1 MIIQKAFK
9 YRLRTNPEIEDQLR
23 RMAGCRRFVWNN
35 GLAAIKAALDAGESR
50 PRYIDL
56 AGALLPLKAVKP
68 FLAEDAPSQALQQ
81 TLKDLDKAVKDAF
94 DKKQPLK
101 EFPVFKQKG
110 KCTDSFRIPQGFE
123 VDQVNSRIKLPKM
136 GWLRYRNSRNLV
148 GLPKN
153 VTVSLHSGHWYIS
166 IQTEQIVPGPVCL
179 ATKRVGVDR
188 GITVLAAFSDGLF
201 LDPLNILKQST
212 RKLAKLQRKLSRKVK
227 FSQNWKK
234 AKERINRLHSK
245 IAATRK
251 DFLNKASTTIAKNH
265 SLVVLEDL
273 KIKNMT
279 ASAKGTIAAPG
290 KKVKQKAGLNKAI
303 LDQGWGEL
311 ARQIEYKLRWLGGT
325 FLKIPPQYTSQKCS
339 CCGHTE
345 KSNRNGIKFVCLD
358 CGFVAHADTNAAHN
372 ILAAGLAVIACGE
385 QPDVKVSMKQEPPF
399 EAFAQAV

>member
-1 MIIQKAFK
+1 MLILKAFK

-50 PRYIDL
+50 PRYNDL

-153 VTVSLHSGHWYIS
+153 VMVIGTSASRPSRLCRTRFVWPRSG
-166 IQTEQIVPGPVCL
+166 L
-179 ATKRVGVDR
+179 
-188 GITVLAAFSDGLF
+188 VLTAA
-201 LDPLNILKQST
+201 
-212 RKLAKLQRKLSRKVK
+212 
-227 FSQNWKK
+227 
-234 AKERINRLHSK
+234 
-245 IAATRK
+245 
-251 DFLNKASTTIAKNH
+251 
-265 SLVVLEDL
+265 
-273 KIKNMT
+273 
-279 ASAKGTIAAPG
+279 
-290 KKVKQKAGLNKAI
+290 
-303 LDQGWGEL
+303 
-311 ARQIEYKLRWLGGT
+311 
-325 FLKIPPQYTSQKCS
+325 
-339 CCGHTE
+339 
-345 KSNRNGIKFVCLD
+345 
-358 CGFVAHADTNAAHN
+358 
-372 ILAAGLAVIACGE
+372 
-385 QPDVKVSMKQEPPF
+385 
-399 EAFAQAV
+399 

>member
-1 MIIQKAFK
+1 
-9 YRLRTNPEIEDQLR
+9 
-23 RMAGCRRFVWNN
+23 
-35 GLAAIKAALDAGESR
+35 
-50 PRYIDL
+50 
-56 AGALLPLKAVKP
+56 
-68 FLAEDAPSQALQQ
+68 
-81 TLKDLDKAVKDAF
+81 
-94 DKKQPLK
+94 
-101 EFPVFKQKG
+101 
-110 KCTDSFRIPQGFE
+110 
-123 VDQVNSRIKLPKM
+123 
-136 GWLRYRNSRNLV
+136 
-148 GLPKN
+148 
-153 VTVSLHSGHWYIS
+153 
-166 IQTEQIVPGPVCL
+166 VPDPVCL

-212 RKLAKLQRKLSRKVK
+212 RKLARLQRKLSKKVK

-399 EAFAQAV
+399 EAFAQAA

>member
-1 MIIQKAFK
+1 
-9 YRLRTNPEIEDQLR
+9 
-23 RMAGCRRFVWNN
+23 MAGCRRFVWNN

-136 GWLRYRNSRNLV
+136 GWLRYRNSRDLV

-166 IQTEQIVPGPVCL
+166 IQTEQIVPDPVCL

-212 RKLAKLQRKLSRKVK
+212 RKLARLQRKLSKKVK

-399 EAFAQAV
+399 EAFAQAA